1 MLTGA
6 ALRIVERAIALQVKR
21 GADVET
27 TVRHYTKLSEEQ
39 MTELITKYTA
49 EQAEE
54 LGTEQ
59 SEQSSKIEKR
69 QAILDIVAE
78 LTGMLNIPILILGL
92 LIGFVIKHLVSDEK
106 IQNKYIPVI
115 NVVVGA
121 IIGVILAVT
130 AGTAITAEAV
140 LLAVIGGAVSCVSS
154 SGLYDAFSAFVEK
167 GEIPTNP
174 DNDEPKE
181 EVAVG

>member
-1 MLTGA
+1 M
-6 ALRIVERAIALQVKR
+6 
-21 GADVET
+21 
-27 TVRHYTKLSEEQ
+27 
-39 MTELITKYTA
+39 
-49 EQAEE
+49 
-54 LGTEQ
+54 
-59 SEQSSKIEKR
+59 
-69 QAILDIVAE
+69 DIVAE

-140 LLAVIGGAVSCVSS
+140 LLAVIGGAVSCVASC
-154 SGLYDAFSAFVEK
+154 GVYDTFAAFIEK
-167 GEIPTNP
+167 GDTTATEVEDTE
-174 DNDEPKE
+174 DADE

>member
-1 MLTGA
+1 M
-6 ALRIVERAIALQVKR
+6 
-21 GADVET
+21 
-27 TVRHYTKLSEEQ
+27 
-39 MTELITKYTA
+39 
-49 EQAEE
+49 
-54 LGTEQ
+54 
-59 SEQSSKIEKR
+59 
-69 QAILDIVAE
+69 DIVAE

-167 GEIPTNP
+167 GEIPSNS
-174 DNDEPKE
+174 NGNESEE

>member
-1 MLTGA
+1 M
-6 ALRIVERAIALQVKR
+6 
-21 GADVET
+21 
-27 TVRHYTKLSEEQ
+27 
-39 MTELITKYTA
+39 
-49 EQAEE
+49 
-54 LGTEQ
+54 
-59 SEQSSKIEKR
+59 
-69 QAILDIVAE
+69 DIVAE

-92 LIGFVIKHLVSDEK
+92 LIGFVIKHLVSDET

-130 AGTAITAEAV
+130 AGTAITAEAI

-167 GEIPTNP
+167 GEIPTNS
-174 DNDEPKE
+174 DNDESKE

>member
-1 MLTGA
+1 M
-6 ALRIVERAIALQVKR
+6 
-21 GADVET
+21 
-27 TVRHYTKLSEEQ
+27 
-39 MTELITKYTA
+39 
-49 EQAEE
+49 
-54 LGTEQ
+54 
-59 SEQSSKIEKR
+59 
-69 QAILDIVAE
+69 DIVAE

-115 NVVVGA
+115 NVIVGA
-121 IIGVILAVT
+121 IVGVVLAVT
-130 AGTAITAEAV
+130 AGTAITAEAI

-167 GEIPTNP
+167 GEIPTNS
-174 DNDEPKE
+174 DNDESKE

>member
-1 MLTGA
+1 M
-6 ALRIVERAIALQVKR
+6 
-21 GADVET
+21 
-27 TVRHYTKLSEEQ
+27 
-39 MTELITKYTA
+39 
-49 EQAEE
+49 
-54 LGTEQ
+54 
-59 SEQSSKIEKR
+59 
-69 QAILDIVAE
+69 DIVAE

-130 AGTAITAEAV
+130 AGTAITAEAI
-140 LLAVIGGAVSCVSS
+140 LLAVIGGAVSCVASC
-154 SGLYDAFSAFVEK
+154 GVYDTFAAFIEK
-167 GEIPTNP
+167 GETATTEIEDTE
-174 DNDEPKE
+174 DADE

>member
-1 MLTGA
+1 M
-6 ALRIVERAIALQVKR
+6 
-21 GADVET
+21 
-27 TVRHYTKLSEEQ
+27 
-39 MTELITKYTA
+39 
-49 EQAEE
+49 
-54 LGTEQ
+54 
-59 SEQSSKIEKR
+59 
-69 QAILDIVAE
+69 DIVAE

-130 AGTAITAEAV
+130 AGTAVTAEAV

-167 GEIPTNP
+167 GEIPTNS
-174 DNDEPKE
+174 DNDESKE